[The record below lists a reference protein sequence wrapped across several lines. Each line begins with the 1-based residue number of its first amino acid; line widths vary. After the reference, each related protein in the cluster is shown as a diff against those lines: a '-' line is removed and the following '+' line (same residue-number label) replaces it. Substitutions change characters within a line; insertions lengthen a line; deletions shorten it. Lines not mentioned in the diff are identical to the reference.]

1 MNLTLWLYAGIGDA
15 DRRAGVT
22 CRGSAPSG
30 YSIERESL
38 DTEGI
43 TFRMCSLWEVAIE
56 REKIA
61 KLNGSS

>member
-1 MNLTLWLYAGIGDA
+1 MNTQPSNTPEST
-15 DRRAGVT
+15 GVS
-22 CRGSAPSG
+22 GPG

-43 TFRMCSLWEVAIE
+43 AFRMCSLWEAAIQ
-56 REKIA
+56 RETIA

>member
-1 MNLTLWLYAGIGDA
+1 MPAEFLTRHAGA
-15 DRRAGVT
+15 SV
-22 CRGSAPSG
+22 PS
-30 YSIERESL
+30 YSVERESL

-43 TFRMCSLWEVAIE
+43 AFRMCSLWEVALE